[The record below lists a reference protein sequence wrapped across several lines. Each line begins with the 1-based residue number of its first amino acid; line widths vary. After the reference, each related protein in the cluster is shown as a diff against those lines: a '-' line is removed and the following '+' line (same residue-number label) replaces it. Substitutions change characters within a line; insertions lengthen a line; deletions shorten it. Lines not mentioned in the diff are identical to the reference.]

1 MTGRDDGLIVG
12 GPAEQLA
19 CRAMLQLL
27 PAAVRRDLRRR
38 HRLRLWWSGT
48 AAHCGPADWAALA
61 AQIVAVRLI
70 APGRHRGDV
79 VRLVVEPL
87 PLHVRDRLAEAAA
100 RSALHLLDG
109 AYVSAATAA
118 WAAAR
123 SAADEL

>member
-12 GPAEQLA
+12 GPAERLA
-19 CRAMLQLL
+19 CSAMLLLL

-48 AAHCGPADWAALA
+48 AARCGPADWAALA
-61 AQIVAVRLI
+61 AQIVAVRLV
-70 APGRHRGDV
+70 APDRHRGDV
-79 VRLVVEPL
+79 VRLVVDPL

-100 RSALHLLDG
+100 RSAVHLLDS
-109 AYVSAATAA
+109 ADVSAATAE

-123 SAADEL
+123 SAAGDL